1 MKGAKILCKSFKDKL
16 EGFISHMISSRGPSF
31 LKEEEVTEKCLF
43 KIILIFLK
51 FLRF

>member
-1 MKGAKILCKSFKDKL
+1 MKGANILCKLFKDKL
-16 EGFISHMISSRGPSF
+16 EGFISHKIRGPSF
-31 LKEEEVTEKCLF
+31 LKEEEVTEKWLF